1 MLGQASAPGGR
12 ERERARRLRA
22 RIKSLHRGEWWI
34 FGIEENLLMHGS
46 DNFQVLEWITAF
58 LACTG
63 SGFVALRSRLDFPT
77 LFLGNSVL
85 LAYVL
90 STAHWGFALMGVWL
104 VCCNLTCIIRKV
116 H

>member
-1 MLGQASAPGGR
+1 
-12 ERERARRLRA
+12 
-22 RIKSLHRGEWWI
+22 
-34 FGIEENLLMHGS
+34 MHGS

-63 SGFVALRSRLDFPT
+63 SGFVALKSRLGFPT

-85 LAYVL
+85 LAYAL
-90 STAHWGFALMGVWL
+90 STAHLGFALMGVWL